1 MREFGSAHMLRAC
14 GSQNGPPILY
24 ERQPEVPMRLH
35 PLRLVASLFV
45 PLLVSCGGGEDAG
58 EDVPEPAA
66 TTISAPVTVSGV
78 GFSTPES
85 VLHDTGADVYLVSN
99 INGAPLDEDGNG
111 FISRLSPS
119 GEVLSLRWIDGEA
132 DGVTLNAPKGMA
144 IRDGTLYVADIDCIR
159 RFDASTGAPSGEV
172 CVEGASFLN
181 DVAPHYEA
189 GVVFT
194 DTGLDASF
202 SSTGTDAVYHLV
214 GDEYETVVAAP
225 DLGAPNGV
233 AAGDGSV
240 TVVTFMSG
248 DIFRLDED
256 GRTDLLGME
265 GAQLDGVE
273 LLADGGLLVSDWG
286 ASCVHRVTAEG
297 QATCVIGDVESP
309 ADIGLDRERNR
320 VLIPLFNADE
330 VWMRPVE

>member
-1 MREFGSAHMLRAC
+1 
-14 GSQNGPPILY
+14 
-24 ERQPEVPMRLH
+24 MRLRS
-35 PLRLVASLFV
+35 LRLVAPLLV
-45 PLLVSCGGGEDAG
+45 ALLVSCGGGGDAG
-58 EDVPEPAA
+58 EDAPEPAA
-66 TTISAPVTVSGV
+66 TTISEPVTVSGV
-78 GFSTPES
+78 GLSTPES
-85 VLHDTGADVYLVSN
+85 VLHDAEADVYLVSN

-119 GEVLSLRWIDGEA
+119 GEILNLRWIDGEA
-132 DGVTLNAPKGMA
+132 EGVTLNAPKGMA
-144 IRDGTLYVADIDCIR
+144 IQDGTLYVADIDCIR
-159 RFDASTGAPSGEV
+159 RFDASTGAPAGEV

-181 DVAPHYEA
+181 DVAPHYEL

-202 SSTGTDAVYHLV
+202 SPTGTDAVYHLV
-214 GDEYETVVAAP
+214 GDEYETVLAAP
-225 DLGAPNGV
+225 DMGAPNGV
-233 AAGDGSV
+233 AVGDSSV

-248 DIFRLDED
+248 EIFRLDEG

-273 LLADGGLLVSDWG
+273 LLDDGALLVSDWG

-297 QATCVIGDVESP
+297 RATCLIGGVESP

-320 VLIPLFNADE
+320 VLIPLFNANE
-330 VWMRPVE
+330 VWFRPLE